1 MFWSELQ
8 KLKPDKFQRYTGV
21 KLPTYLKMIELVQE
35 YENIN
40 RNHRSRKFKY
50 NIEDRILIMLDYYR
64 EYPTFFHLGVKY
76 GIHESTAYRIVTNIE
91 NILIKSKAFSLP
103 GKKIL
108 TNPTTNFEIVVI
120 DATESP
126 IERPKKTRNKD

>member
-1 MFWSELQ
+1 M
-8 KLKPDKFQRYTGV
+8 K
-21 KLPTYLKMIELVQE
+21 
-35 YENIN
+35 
-40 RNHRSRKFKY
+40 
-50 NIEDRILIMLDYYR
+50 IL
-64 EYPTFFHLGVKY
+64 
-76 GIHESTAYRIVTNIE
+76 IE